1 MAPPP
6 QLVVVGIVAVH
17 NIVVVA
23 AADRTLVVGIAAV
36 HTPAVAAAVAAIVRH
51 NWNFHHHRNCIAHC
65 CIGRGV
71 NVTTTAMT
79 LMAAMKWRLYGKR

>member
-36 HTPAVAAAVAAIVRH
+36 RTPAVAAAVAVAIVRH

-79 LMAAMKWRLYGKR
+79 LMAAMKWR